1 MAVLVLGGAGFIGS
15 NLCKMLLSDV
25 SEVIWVDCEKS
36 LYGKSYVLDIA
47 NYEALKE
54 VFLSEDIYEIYYLA
68 NTRSNDILEA
78 YQNVSKIINVLRLA
92 KEFEVSKIIFNSS
105 FLVYGNPY
113 SIPVTEDEV
122 LSPNTPFG
130 KALAIIEGILK
141 DLYRTNHNFNIG
153 ILRYRITL
161 GLNCGL
167 DNPFLKNVIDAMN
180 QELEYL
186 DLALSKSNDQTQEFD
201 YIHVYDVARANIA
214 MSQYLEK
221 NHGLSIFNIGY
232 GIPISL
238 GEFIKTM
245 EITSNREIPYRLVKT
260 DLDVNSFYL
269 DTKKMDDELNFY
281 PQRTLED
288 ICQDLVKTYKKW
300 GW

>member
-15 NLCKMLLSDV
+15 NLCKMLLSDE
-25 SEVIWVDCEKS
+25 SEVISVDCEKS

-68 NTRSNDILEA
+68 NTRSNDILDA

-153 ILRYRITL
+153 ILRYGITL
-161 GLNCGL
+161 GVNCGL

-186 DLALSKSNDQTQEFD
+186 DLALSKSKDQTQEFD
-201 YIHVYDVARANIA
+201 YIHVYDVARANIS

-245 EITSNREIPYRLVKT
+245 EIASNREIPYRLVKT

-288 ICQDLVKTYKKW
+288 ICQDLVKTYKK
-300 GW
+300 

>member
-15 NLCKMLLSDV
+15 NLCKMLLSDE
-25 SEVIWVDCEKS
+25 SEVISVDCNKS
-36 LYGKSYVLDIA
+36 LYGKSYLLDIA

-54 VFLSEDIYEIYYLA
+54 VFINEDIYEIYYLA
-68 NTRSNDILEA
+68 NTRSDDILDA
-78 YQNVSKIINVLRLA
+78 YQNVCKIVNVLRLA

-130 KALAIIEGILK
+130 KALTTIEGILK

-153 ILRYRITL
+153 ILRYGITL
-161 GLNCGL
+161 GINCGL

-186 DLALSKSNDQTQEFD
+186 DLALSKSKDQTQEFD

-245 EITSNREIPYRLVKT
+245 EICSNREIPYRLVKT

-281 PQRTLED
+281 PQKTLED
-288 ICQDLVKTYKKW
+288 ICQDLVKTYKK
-300 GW
+300 